1 MNTSSELCVRELWG
15 CEQMYGY
22 TITNVKL
29 QRSIMTSVSPKL
41 LNFDSFNDIVRPL
54 FYCDFMQVLFYWLS
68 FCIFL

>member
-1 MNTSSELCVRELWG
+1 MLGRCGGVNRCMAT
-15 CEQMYGY
+15 Q
-22 TITNVKL
+22 L